1 MPANDIVL
9 KINSTARVHPGK
21 LFAPSSMH
29 LKRGVT
35 TALLGKSGTGKS
47 TLLKLIAGLYKLPD
61 TMEIS
66 GLDPAEKRT
75 YMTQEVQ
82 LLPWFNV
89 EENTWIGDRLRGQT
103 PNRSDVLSLLKQL
116 ELDGHTKKF
125 PHELSGGMAQ
135 RVALART
142 LFEKAD
148 LNLLDEPFAALDA
161 LTRRT
166 LQNTLKMHFKDKTV
180 LIVTHDPIEAARI
193 ADTCYLL
200 RTTEDGLT
208 AELTPFET
216 FGSSID
222 ETYEHLF
229 EALQAP

>member
-1 MPANDIVL
+1 MC
-9 KINSTARVHPGK
+9 
-21 LFAPSSMH
+21 
-29 LKRGVT
+29 LKRGQT
-35 TALLGKSGTGKS
+35 TALLGRSGTGKS
-47 TLLKLIAGLYKLPD
+47 TLLKLIAGLYDLPD
-61 TMEIS
+61 TIEIT
-66 GLDPAEKRT
+66 GLDTDEKRT
-75 YMTQEVQ
+75 YMTQEVE

-103 PNRSDVLSLLKQL
+103 PDRSEVLHLLKQL
-116 ELDGHTKKF
+116 DLEGHTEKF
-125 PHELSGGMAQ
+125 PRELSGGMAQ

-166 LQNTLKMHFKDKTV
+166 LQNTLNTHFQAKTV
-180 LIVTHDPIEAARI
+180 LIITHDPVEAARL

-200 RTTEDGLT
+200 RAT
-208 AELTPFET
+208 AEDKTSEIVLFEA
-216 FGSSID
+216 FGSSVD

-229 EALQAP
+229 KALQTS